1 MTASDTGSLEVRASH
16 EQIPD
21 QVLYWVGLYLVTLD
35 YGGPE
40 EGGHWYPT
48 GELETDPALYR
59 ILGHPPRAFF
69 DRDDAHLFMGELEV
83 NLALLNAGRP
93 HPQASNSKG
102 SYELHVMHALSL
114 PLAFPDT
121 GPRYE

>member
-1 MTASDTGSLEVRASH
+1 MTASPDVRASQ

-21 QVLYWVGLYLVTLD
+21 QVLYWVGLYLVTLS

-48 GELETDPALYR
+48 GGLETDPALYR

-83 NLALLNAGRP
+83 NLPLLNAGRP

-102 SYELHVMHALSL
+102 VYELHVMHALSV